1 MNRMPHKET
10 VTQSHVCCQPYRQAA
25 FSVGRTRNMH
35 VLHRDRDACQLPAID
50 DSARGNPATICMPV
64 VFLCLSLS
72 FAPIFTPARVFHGTA
87 TVDMRNYLGHFFAV
101 VRPTPP
107 PIVERS
113 IVMRMSVFVC
123 VSVCVCVF
131 VCPRSYPRNYASDLH
146 QIFGACY
153 LWPCLQCFD
162 TVGWAAGIGIQSRS
176 NRPAPQ
182 AG

>member
-72 FAPIFTPARVFHGTA
+72 FAPIFTQARVFHGTA

-113 IVMRMSVFVC
+113 IVMRMSVC
-123 VSVCVCVF
+123 VCVCLC
-131 VCPRSYPRNYASDLH
+131 VCLSAIISSELHVRSSPNFWCMLPMALPSVLRHCWLGGRNWHLE
-146 QIFGACY
+146 
-153 LWPCLQCFD
+153 
-162 TVGWAAGIGIQSRS
+162 
-176 NRPAPQ
+176 
-182 AG
+182 